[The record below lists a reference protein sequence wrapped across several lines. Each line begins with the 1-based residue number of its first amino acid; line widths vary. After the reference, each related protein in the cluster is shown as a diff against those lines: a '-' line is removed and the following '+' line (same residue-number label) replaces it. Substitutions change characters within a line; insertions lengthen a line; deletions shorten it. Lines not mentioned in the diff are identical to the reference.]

1 MNERHQYLYCP
12 VNHAMAVL
20 TLKKAS
26 SSLVFVSL
34 GLGGFAMRENAKT
47 SSEQCHR

>member
-1 MNERHQYLYCP
+1 MNERDQYLYCS
-12 VNHAMAVL
+12 VSHAMAVL

-34 GLGGFAMRENAKT
+34 GLGVFAMRENAKT
-47 SSEQCHR
+47 SSEQRHG